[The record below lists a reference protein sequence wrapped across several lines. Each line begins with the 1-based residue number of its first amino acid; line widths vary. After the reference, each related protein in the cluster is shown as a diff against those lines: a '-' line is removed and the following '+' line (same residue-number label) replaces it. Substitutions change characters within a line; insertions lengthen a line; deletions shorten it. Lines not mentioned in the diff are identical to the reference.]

1 MKPIM
6 RTLNY
11 LAIFIAMAVTTVSCV
26 ESSSKYKSVVAQRDS
41 LLIRADT
48 IEQEYNEIVAIVNDV
63 ESGFNEITQ
72 NEGKMMVELRSNEG
86 NTASKREKVATR
98 LSLIKDVLAQNKEKI
113 AQL

>member
-72 NEGKMMVELRSNEG
+72 NEGKMMVEVRINEV

-98 LSLIKDVLAQNKEKI
+98 L
-113 AQL
+113 